1 VRLAGPQP
9 LPSQRKV
16 SSRGG
21 IRVARQHIQVGLNL
35 ITQAAE
41 WTRLGFLIKTSRG
54 WYALPGPAG
63 PGSTATGSA
72 GP

>member
-1 VRLAGPQP
+1 MASQPGQDWSGTELAGR
-9 LPSQRKV
+9 L
-16 SSRGG
+16 G
-21 IRVARQHIQVGLNL
+21 IKPPNLLTQVAK
-35 ITQAAE
+35 

-54 WYALPGPAG
+54 RNARPGPAG